1 MENNESK
8 FSKDSCLYTAS
19 LSPYISPVMTAVTS
33 KMNRMLLLYTLIL
46 SMVYLSLPTIL
57 PKHGVLETADKG
69 GYDYSAVYPFN
80 PSYDYNY
87 YYSPITA
94 YSMGQQNEGELLM
107 IP

>member
-1 MENNESK
+1 
-8 FSKDSCLYTAS
+8 
-19 LSPYISPVMTAVTS
+19 MTAVTS